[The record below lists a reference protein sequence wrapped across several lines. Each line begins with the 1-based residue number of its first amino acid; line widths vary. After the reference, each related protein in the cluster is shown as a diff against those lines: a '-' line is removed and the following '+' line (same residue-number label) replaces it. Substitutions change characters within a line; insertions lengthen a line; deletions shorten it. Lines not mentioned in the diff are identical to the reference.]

1 MPELK
6 FDLKHNGELSS
17 FCHLN
22 WLLGPKLSITFLK
35 VHFKKFGGLVCGLLF
50 VVFFL
55 VCSFKICK
63 HLKHQFSCNYE
74 HPVKV
79 LLSNKVLE
87 RKSAEFN
94 YK

>member
-50 VVFFL
+50 VVFF
-55 VCSFKICK
+55 FGGGGAGEA
-63 HLKHQFSCNYE
+63 FG
-74 HPVKV
+74 
-79 LLSNKVLE
+79 
-87 RKSAEFN
+87 
-94 YK
+94 

>member
-1 MPELK
+1 M
-6 FDLKHNGELSS
+6 FW
-17 FCHLN
+17 FFV
-22 WLLGPKLSITFLK
+22 LLGFFGGGLFFLK
-35 VHFKKFGGLVCGLLF
+35 KKFVC
-50 VVFFL
+50 
-55 VCSFKICK
+55 VCFFKICK